1 MLSLRLR
8 QRRALSSR
16 FMRGDWARRGTARS
30 KALAGRGGAGRTCLQ
45 SRGGRGLR
53 GAAAAPPARSRCPLV
68 QALRSQTM
76 RLARAAAASQL
87 ASPSCLPRI
96 LPPPSHLS
104 PSERGTSPR
113 RPQAETVRPL
123 RALRPRRPYRT
134 QRWRLVARP
143 LGPPPSLPSQLGPR
157 RAPRP
162 LDQRILDRHRHD
174 GGKTRCRRGHAQE
187 PRRMGRQRDA
197 RRSPSRRSS
206 CPSPCNAPVPS
217 PQGCNP

>member
-1 MLSLRLR
+1 MMHVTISCFSEQPDMLSLRLR

-123 RALRPRRPYRT
+123 RALRPRRPPPSSPT
-134 QRWRLVARP
+134 QPRYCSASRD
-143 LGPPPSLPSQLGPR
+143 PPPFEPFAPETATALIPGGARCPR
-157 RAPRP
+157 ARARAP
-162 LDQRILDRHRHD
+162 
-174 GGKTRCRRGHAQE
+174 TRCPAEETGTA
-187 PRRMGRQRDA
+187 RQ
-197 RRSPSRRSS
+197 P
-206 CPSPCNAPVPS
+206 
-217 PQGCNP
+217 